1 LSDRDFDDLDDLFEP
16 FELTEAPARM
26 EPEPTTGQELHPSP
40 PVQAPYDA
48 VTCQSCGAA
57 NPSSNHHCEQC
68 GARLGTSALPVATP
82 PLARAS
88 AGGRAVTVL
97 TAVVVVVAFIA
108 LLFNL
113 RGDDTTTGAEGS
125 STSTST
131 STSIIPRIDQLEPT
145 SVDASSS
152 FSAAFGPENLID
164 GDTDTYWND
173 AGLRGEGAT
182 LTFRFAQPVQIFDI
196 EIQNLVDEVK
206 FRRNYRIKSYVITVD
221 DLPAV
226 ERTGMLDDNNTKQ
239 TIAIGSRDTR
249 ELVIRVTDTYPA
261 QAVGDDPPFE
271 ELALQSVRFFGVPSD
286 GG

>member
-1 LSDRDFDDLDDLFEP
+1 MSDKDFDDLDDLFEP
-16 FELTEAPARM
+16 FELTEAPVRM

-40 PVQAPYDA
+40 PLQAPYDV

-57 NPSSNHHCEQC
+57 NPTSNHHCEQC
-68 GARLGTSALPVATP
+68 GARLGTSSLPVATP

-97 TAVVVVVAFIA
+97 TAVIVVVALIA
-108 LLFNL
+108 LIFNL
-113 RGDDTTTGAEGS
+113 RGDDPTTEANG
-125 STSTST
+125 TSTSST
-131 STSIIPRIDQLEPT
+131 TTTSIIPRIDQLVPT

-196 EIQNLVDEVK
+196 EIQNLVDQVK
-206 FRRNYRIKSYVITVD
+206 FRRNYRIKNYVITVD

-226 ERTGMLDDNNTKQ
+226 ERAGTLDDNNTKQ

-249 ELVIRVTDTYPA
+249 ELVIRVTATYPA
-261 QAVGDDPPFE
+261 EAVGDDPAFE

>member
-1 LSDRDFDDLDDLFEP
+1 MSGKDFEDFDDLFEP
-16 FELTEAPARM
+16 FELSDTPTEM

-40 PVQAPYDA
+40 PLQAPYDV

-68 GARLGTSALPVATP
+68 GARLGTSSLPVATP
-82 PLARAS
+82 PLARAT

-97 TAVVVVVAFIA
+97 TAVVVVVAIIA
-108 LLFNL
+108 LIFNL
-113 RGDDTTTGAEGS
+113 RGDDEPSGTDT
-125 STSTST
+125 TSTSSST
-131 STSIIPRIDQLEPT
+131 TTSIPIIEQLIPT

-173 AGLRGEGAT
+173 AGLRGEGAV
-182 LTFRFAQPVQIFDI
+182 LTFSFAQPVQIFDI
-196 EIQNLVDEVK
+196 EIQNLIDEVK
-206 FRRNYRIKSYVITVD
+206 FRRNYRIRSYVITVD

-226 ERTGMLDDNNTKQ
+226 ERSGTLDDNNTKQ

-249 ELVIRVTDTYPA
+249 ELVITVTGTYPA
-261 QAVGDDPPFE
+261 EAVADDPAFE
-271 ELALQSVRFFGVPSD
+271 ELALQSIRFFGVPTP
-286 GG
+286 